1 MGRARLDAI
10 SSMCCPSNVS
20 PWQVMDHLTRNIHET
35 LSSRPKIQDLMHILH
50 SNQCCSIRSWKVQTF
65 WQVYPSTAINHLL
78 LVSNWWVSINFAGL
92 WVDLDIWNDHLQLG
106 FHINIALVRRP
117 LFNPCYLQC
126 SHLIGRLVLNPLLWL
141 VDWQQRRVSC
151 PISRVLI
158 LSWIRLDRMPV
169 GGNQKLLPQI
179 PISKMYTG
187 PTPIQVS
194 LMKYLYNFSCFG
206 SFPQRMFLIPK
217 CSFAHP
223 VACFPKWWVHSS
235 LGGTSKSGRQAGRQ
249 AGRAGLELFCFNICT
264 RQAVIADRFC
274 QPRQ

>member
-126 SHLIGRLVLNPLLWL
+126 SHLIGRLVLKPPLWL

-179 PISKMYTG
+179 PISNNVYWTNTNTG
-187 PTPIQVS
+187 ITDEIS
-194 LMKYLYNFSCFG
+194 LVWLLQLFLLWE
-206 SFPQRMFLIPK
+206 FPQRRFYRSAPSPTLWLVSPNGE
-217 CSFAHP
+217 STP
-223 VACFPKWWVHSS
+223 PLVAPAS
-235 LGGTSKSGRQAGRQ
+235 QAGRQ
-249 AGRAGLELFCFNICT
+249 AGSREGGVG
-264 RQAVIADRFC
+264 VILLQHLHSTGRYC
-274 QPRQ
+274 R